1 MSNRIS
7 SEKSLLLFDGVCNLC
22 NGFVQFVIEQDPQ
35 AKFRFASLQSETGQR
50 ILEEMNMPATDL
62 KTVIL
67 RKNGRIYTHSDV
79 ALEVA
84 KELGGIWSL
93 VYVGKILPK
102 ALRDKIYDWVAA
114 NRYRWFGK
122 QESCWLPSPEL
133 QERFVE

>member
-1 MSNRIS
+1 MSNQTS
-7 SEKSLLLFDGVCNLC
+7 SDKSLILFDGVCNLC
-22 NGFVQFVIEQDPQ
+22 NGFVQFVIRQDPQ
-35 AKFRFASLQSETGQR
+35 AKFRFASLQSETGQKVLR
-50 ILEEMNMPATDL
+50 ELNVSGKEL

-67 RKNGRIYTHSDV
+67 RKRGRIYTHSDV

-93 VYVGKILPK
+93 LYIGKILPK

-133 QERFVE
+133 QDRFVS